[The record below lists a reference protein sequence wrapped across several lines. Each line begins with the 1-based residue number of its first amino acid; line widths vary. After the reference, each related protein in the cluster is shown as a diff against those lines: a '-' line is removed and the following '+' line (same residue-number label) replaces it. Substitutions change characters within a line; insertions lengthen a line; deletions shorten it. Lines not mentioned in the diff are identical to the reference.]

1 MNENLRRSNLKRRR
15 FDYSVGKKVLK
26 KNHAPKKLGERYTGP
41 YTIKQVHVNGTITI
55 ELAPDATERINIRRV
70 VPFNEQNE

>member
-1 MNENLRRSNLKRRR
+1 MLQQNREK
-15 FDYSVGKKVLK
+15 DT
-26 KNHAPKKLGERYTGP
+26 HDPK

-55 ELAPDATERINIRRV
+55 ELAPDVTERINIRRV